1 MTFDALATD
10 YDGTLAHHGIVDD
23 TTIAALRRARD
34 AGVRLLMVTG
44 RELGSLFDTFAHAT
58 LFDRIVAEN
67 GAVLYDP
74 ATEEMQAL
82 APPPPPALLARLA
95 DAGVPTSVG
104 HAIVATVEP
113 HHHEVLQAI
122 HDLALEWHV
131 IFNKGAVMALPADV
145 TKASGLSAALRV
157 LRIRCSRTIGVG
169 DAENDQAFF
178 RACGLAVAVANA
190 LPSVKEAAHL
200 VTGDARGAGVV
211 ELIDRLL
218 AGELTEHH
226 RDPHAGQTFKFV
238 PNHPLGACSDP
249 N

>member
-10 YDGTLAHHGIVDD
+10 YDGTLAHHGTVDD
-23 TTIAALRRARD
+23 TTIAALQRARD
-34 AGVRLLMVTG
+34 AGVRLIMVTG
-44 RELGSLFDTFAHAT
+44 RELTSLFNTFAHAT
-58 LFDRIVAEN
+58 LFERIVAEN

-74 ATEEMQAL
+74 ATEQVEL
-82 APPPPPALLARLA
+82 LSPPPPPALLARLA
-95 DAGVPTSVG
+95 AARVPISVG
-104 HAIVATVEP
+104 HSIVATVEP

-157 LRIRCSRTIGVG
+157 LGIRCSQTIGVG

-190 LPSVKEAAHL
+190 LPPVKDAAHL
-200 VTGDARGAGVV
+200 VTASPRGAGVV
-211 ELIDRLL
+211 ELIARLL
-218 AGELTEHH
+218 AGELAERPH
-226 RDPHAGQTFKFV
+226 DPKAGQTFKFV
-238 PNHPLGACSDP
+238 PNHPPGACSES
-249 N
+249 

>member
-10 YDGTLAHHGIVDD
+10 YDGTLAHHGTVDD
-23 TTIAALRRARD
+23 TTISALQRARD
-34 AGVRLLMVTG
+34 AGVRLIMVTG
-44 RELGSLFDTFAHAT
+44 RELTSLFNTFAHAT
-58 LFDRIVAEN
+58 LFDRVVAEN

-74 ATEEMQAL
+74 ATEQVEL
-82 APPPPPALLARLA
+82 LSPAPPPTLLARLA
-95 DAGVPTSVG
+95 AAQVPISVG
-104 HAIVATVEP
+104 HSIVATVEP

-157 LRIRCSRTIGVG
+157 LGIRCSRTIAVG

-190 LPSVKEAAHL
+190 LPPVKDAAHL
-200 VTGDARGAGVV
+200 VTANPRGAGVV
-211 ELIDRLL
+211 ELIARLL
-218 AGELTEHH
+218 AGELAERPH
-226 RDPHAGQTFKFV
+226 DPKAGQTFKFV
-238 PNHPLGACSDP
+238 PNHPPGACSES
-249 N
+249 